1 MLEQVMKII
10 LLIILLQKNVLVTS
24 KKYDVIELQQQLEQQ
39 QSQSEQEQTNQ
50 QQLQPQNEKLLTAQ
64 LLYVHGY
71 QKVIPQYHQQNVVVQ
86 KSKEYNGEYK
96 QSQRP
101 QLPPQLQQEL
111 QLPYNDNTNDY
122 KDNFLNLANEENY
135 RVNDNDNAVTY
146 ANPSVSYN
154 NIKGN
159 GYGGF
164 KSSDNIDDVVADT
177 HASYQLNNVTNSVKI
192 IRKIRNTYRNRED
205 ICNRLC
211 NCNKINKFDLSIE
224 CHFLQHKVSNKYA
237 Q

>member
-10 LLIILLQKNVLVTS
+10 LLIILLQKNVLVSS
-24 KKYDVIELQQQLEQQ
+24 KKYDVIELQQQLGQQ
-39 QSQSEQEQTNQ
+39 ESQPEQEQTYQ
-50 QQLQPQNEKLLTAQ
+50 QQLQPQNEKLSPAQ
-64 LLYVHGY
+64 LLYVHGH
-71 QKVIPQYHQQNVVVQ
+71 QQIIPQYHQQNVVVR
-86 KSKEYNGEYK
+86 KSKEYK

-101 QLPPQLQQEL
+101 QLPPQLQQQL
-111 QLPYNDNTNDY
+111 QLTYNDNTNDY
-122 KDNFLNLANEENY
+122 KDNFLNLANEINY
-135 RVNDNDNAVTY
+135 HVNDNDNTVTY
-146 ANPSVSYN
+146 ANPSVSYD

-159 GYGGF
+159 GYGI
-164 KSSDNIDDVVADT
+164 KSSDNIDDVVAAVADT

>member
-10 LLIILLQKNVLVTS
+10 LLIILLQKNVLVSS
-24 KKYDVIELQQQLEQQ
+24 KKYDVIELQQQLGQQ
-39 QSQSEQEQTNQ
+39 ESQSEQEQTYQ
-50 QQLQPQNEKLLTAQ
+50 QQLQPQNEKLSPAQ
-64 LLYVHGY
+64 LLYVHGH
-71 QKVIPQYHQQNVVVQ
+71 QQIIPQYHQQNVVVR
-86 KSKEYNGEYK
+86 KSKEYK

-101 QLPPQLQQEL
+101 QLPPQLQQQL
-111 QLPYNDNTNDY
+111 QLTYNDNTNDY
-122 KDNFLNLANEENY
+122 KDNFLNLANEINY
-135 RVNDNDNAVTY
+135 HVNDNDNAVTY
-146 ANPSVSYN
+146 ANPSVSYD

-159 GYGGF
+159 GYGI
-164 KSSDNIDDVVADT
+164 KSSDNIDDVVAAVADT